1 MEKESFSG
9 QTVKHMLVIGWKAIS
24 TGKDFG

>member
-9 QTVKHMLVIGWKAIS
+9 LTVKHMLVIGWKVIS
-24 TGKDFG
+24 MDKDFG